1 MHAPANQRAVVSRD
15 STPSHVDSPSGGHT
29 SDVMSTTGD
38 AVRTAQTAQYVSQLR
53 DTAIRAEQDSQL
65 DDIAWRRKHSA
76 GTRRGRRPRTESTSH
91 HIADRNGD
99 PLAVFAQYIR
109 AAGTTRWKWRFADGS
124 RFQTVALG
132 NQHERT
138 PNVDEFDAAAALS
151 LN

>member
-1 MHAPANQRAVVSRD
+1 MHAPANQRAVAARD
-15 STPSHVDSPSGGHT
+15 STPSLMDSPSGGHSYSMIT
-29 SDVMSTTGD
+29 NGD
-38 AVRTAQTAQYVSQLR
+38 AARTAQYVSQLR

-65 DDIAWRRKHSA
+65 DDIEWRRKHSA

-99 PLAVFAQYIR
+99 PLTVFAQYIR

-138 PNVDEFDAAAALS
+138 PSADEFDAAVALS